1 MERVKKR
8 EKEEAREIHVPIT
21 IGRSGNSISNV
32 RGRRSSKFFA
42 TKLVRC
48 HRNGKERETILS
60 SGLIADLM
68 MKLHSRNED

>member
-48 HRNGKERETILS
+48 HRNGKKGIHFVQRPD
-60 SGLIADLM
+60 SGLND
-68 MKLHSRNED
+68 KTT